1 MLVPLATLL
10 SNAFTGG
17 FSAMWDEIT
26 DPETFA
32 AIRLALICS
41 AIVVVV
47 NTLLGT
53 LIAWQLVRDRFV
65 LNRVIS
71 AIVDLPFALPTIVAG
86 VVLLSIYGPG
96 SPFHIDVA
104 FTRWSLVLALSFVTL
119 PFAVRSVQ
127 PVLAALD
134 REAEE
139 AAASLGASRFTT
151 FRRIILP
158 RLAPALLT
166 GAGLAFARALGEY
179 GSVSLISGDVPFKTE
194 VASVRIYG
202 LIESDDLQAAAA
214 RLARALSDHD
224 RRVDAAFARPSPI
237 PHPGGRPM
245 IKWLL
250 RIIATLYVGM
260 LVGVPVGS
268 IVYRALKPGLGEFFN
283 QLGTPSAVHALVL
296 TLEVAGVAVT
306 LNTIFGLGVAILL
319 ARHRFRG
326 ASLVEALIDL
336 PLSLSPVVIGLAL
349 MLCYSTTQGLFGPF
363 LVHLGITVL
372 FSFPGIVMACAFV
385 SLPYVVREVQPV
397 LIELGTDQ
405 EQAAE
410 TLGAGPFTVFWRIT
424 LPSVRW
430 GLAYGVL
437 LTTARVLGEFG
448 AVAVVSGNIED
459 RTQTMTLWVDSALTN
474 FNYAGAYAGALLLAL
489 ISTLVLAALSLSRSK
504 EGRLR

>member
-1 MLVPLATLL
+1 
-10 SNAFTGG
+10 
-17 FSAMWDEIT
+17 
-26 DPETFA
+26 
-32 AIRLALICS
+32 
-41 AIVVVV
+41 
-47 NTLLGT
+47 
-53 LIAWQLVRDRFV
+53 
-65 LNRVIS
+65 
-71 AIVDLPFALPTIVAG
+71 
-86 VVLLSIYGPG
+86 
-96 SPFHIDVA
+96 
-104 FTRWSLVLALSFVTL
+104 
-119 PFAVRSVQ
+119 
-127 PVLAALD
+127 
-134 REAEE
+134 
-139 AAASLGASRFTT
+139 
-151 FRRIILP
+151 
-158 RLAPALLT
+158 
-166 GAGLAFARALGEY
+166 
-179 GSVSLISGDVPFKTE
+179 
-194 VASVRIYG
+194 
-202 LIESDDLQAAAA
+202 
-214 RLARALSDHD
+214 
-224 RRVDAAFARPSPI
+224 
-237 PHPGGRPM
+237 M

-250 RIIATLYVGM
+250 RIVATLYVGM

-268 IVYRALKPGLGEFFN
+268 IVYRALKPGFGEFFN

-349 MLCYSTTQGLFGPF
+349 MLCYSTTQGLFGPL

-410 TLGAGPFTVFWRIT
+410 TLGAGPFTVFWKIT
-424 LPSVRW
+424 MPSVRW

-474 FNYAGAYAGALLLAL
+474 FNYDGAYAGALLLAV